1 MYYVLGFIYFPLI
14 CHGFFSGHFNQFR
27 YTPTRNSP
35 LYDNQKNY
43 PFSRYYYEKYLRRL
57 NSKNITLQSGAIMEG
72 SNYYRQA
79 GYRRS
84 RDSKNPFI
92 SSNTT
97 DPRGI
102 RIILGGNIG
111 NLFNQDGDDTQDN
124 SDNNSFRRALTP
136 GTGNKKK
143 SKHFEMASDVPYS
156 FDDVGGYDN
165 IKEELTQC
173 IDILTNYTKYA
184 QFNVRVPKGLIL
196 EGPPGNGKTL
206 MAKALAGESKANFIS
221 VSGAEFQEKYVGVGA
236 SRVRE
241 LFEFA
246 TENRPCIIFID
257 EIDALGRA
265 RSGDGESAT
274 SERDNTLNELLI
286 NLDGFKN
293 ASGVFLI
300 GATNRADLLDP
311 ALMRP
316 GRVDKRVYIG
326 NPDANTR
333 RAILNIHIKGKPHDN
348 TVNMDNMVDNSNGL
362 SGAQIENLLNEAM
375 LLAIRNNREYFNA
388 TDIEVSLSRMLVGYQ
403 PNAHEFSENIIDH
416 IAIHELGHA
425 VVGLLAKH
433 HAKMKK
439 VIINLSAPSSPGY
452 TLFEPYHSGLNTREA
467 LFEHLMIL
475 LSGRIAEE
483 MAYGVSVTTGA
494 INDFEEAL
502 KLAQKMVIYYG
513 MGKKIIYPY
522 MSDAYKEKIDNE
534 VNDLIYQ
541 AYECAEFI
549 VRNCKELILEGAD
562 LLKDKQILTAEDLE
576 NIINDRYSNIRELKI

>member
-1 MYYVLGFIYFPLI
+1 
-14 CHGFFSGHFNQFR
+14 
-27 YTPTRNSP
+27 
-35 LYDNQKNY
+35 
-43 PFSRYYYEKYLRRL
+43 
-57 NSKNITLQSGAIMEG
+57 
-72 SNYYRQA
+72 
-79 GYRRS
+79 
-84 RDSKNPFI
+84 
-92 SSNTT
+92 
-97 DPRGI
+97 
-102 RIILGGNIG
+102 
-111 NLFNQDGDDTQDN
+111 
-124 SDNNSFRRALTP
+124 
-136 GTGNKKK
+136 
-143 SKHFEMASDVPYS
+143 MASDVPYS

-165 IKEELTQC
+165 IKDELTQC

-184 QFNVRVPKGLIL
+184 RFNVRVPKGLIL

-452 TLFEPYHSGLNTREA
+452 TLFEPYRSGLNTREA